1 VSATTPSLPPG
12 PSWPRAIQ
20 TLAWG
25 ARPGPFMQRCRA
37 RYGDTF
43 TVKIAQEGHWVMLS
57 HPDAVREVFKGD
69 PRLLHAG
76 EGNVILLP
84 VVGRHSVLL
93 LDEQEHMRQ
102 RKLMLPPFHG
112 ERMTR
117 YGELIAEVAEREL
130 ERWPL
135 GEPIQLRPRM
145 QAVTLEVIIRAV
157 FGIREQDRLER
168 MRSLLGEML
177 DLTSDIR
184 AMLALAFL
192 GPERI
197 YRWRYFQKEFDP
209 VNELVLEEIARRRG
223 ATDLAEREDI
233 LSLLLQAHHE
243 EDGRP
248 MSDAEL
254 RDELMTLLVAGHE
267 TTANALAWALERL
280 VRHPDKLARL
290 TAEAEAGEDE
300 YADAVVKETLR
311 LRPVIPIVARRLQE
325 PMEIGGH
332 LLPAGAT
339 AAPCIYLMHRRED
352 VYPEPARF
360 RPERFLEQ
368 PAGTYTWIP
377 FGGGVR
383 RCLGASFA
391 LFEMKTVLATL
402 VTRLRLR
409 PSDERPERV
418 SRRAITLVPNRGA
431 EVIAEPLDD
440 SRPPRVAATAEAA
453 A

>member
-1 VSATTPSLPPG
+1 MSATAPSLPPG
-12 PSWPRAIQ
+12 PRWPSPVQ

-25 ARPGPFMQRCRA
+25 VRPGPFMERCRA
-37 RYGDTF
+37 RYGDMF
-43 TVKIAQEGHWVMLS
+43 TLRIAQEGHWVMLS
-57 HPDAVREVFKGD
+57 DPEAVKQVFTGD

-84 VVGRHSVLL
+84 LVGRHSVLL
-93 LDEQEHMRQ
+93 LDERQHMAQ

-117 YGELIAEVAEREL
+117 YGELIAAVAEREL

-135 GEPIQLRPRM
+135 GEPLQLRPRM

-157 FGIREQDRLER
+157 FGIHDESRLEL
-168 MRSLLGEML
+168 MRERLGETI
-177 DLTSDIR
+177 DLTMDWR
-184 AMLALAFL
+184 TMLSLAVL
-192 GPERI
+192 GPERM
-197 YRWRYFQKEFDP
+197 YRMPYFQRELDP
-209 VNELVLEEIARRRG
+209 VNEPLLDEIARRRE
-223 ATDLAEREDI
+223 APDLQERDDI
-233 LSLLLQAHHE
+233 LSLLLQARH

-267 TTANALAWALERL
+267 TTANALAWAVERL

-290 TAEAEAGEDE
+290 AEEAAAGEDE

-311 LRPVIPIVARRLQE
+311 LRPVLPIVARKLQE
-325 PMEIGGH
+325 PMEIGGR
-332 LLPAGAT
+332 LLPAGVT
-339 AAPCIYLMHRRED
+339 AAPSIYLLHRRPD

-409 PSDERPERV
+409 PVDERPERV
-418 SRRAITLVPNRGA
+418 TRRAITLVPGRGA
-431 EVIAEPLDD
+431 EVIAEPLDG
-440 SRPPRVAATAEAA
+440 SRPATPAA
-453 A
+453 AAGVGA